1 MLQHLRRAGH
11 YGSSTYVA
19 WGTIILI
26 AAALA
31 TISVAF

>member
-1 MLQHLRRAGH
+1 MQHLRRARH
-11 YGSSTYVA
+11 YGSSTYAA

-31 TISVAF
+31 TLSIVF